1 MSDVVAE
8 PIQWLWRERFA
19 RGKVSIIAGNP
30 GLGKSQVTISM
41 AAIVSRGGDWPIERM
56 PCERGNVILL
66 TSEDDAATTIK
77 PRLTAAGADMGRVF
91 ILDSVN
97 DVAPDVRFPLFFVF
111 QGSGIKPLFSAHAES

>member
-1 MSDVVAE
+1 MMGATIQGLIDNTDELGDEAENSGAEHGPIVAEPRARTTYRRMSDVVAE

-56 PCERGNVILL
+56 RARERNSPHL
-66 TSEDDAATTIK
+66 
-77 PRLTAAGADMGRVF
+77 RR
-91 ILDSVN
+91 
-97 DVAPDVRFPLFFVF
+97 
-111 QGSGIKPLFSAHAES
+111 